1 VLLREISCN
10 FVDRVLRIRSH
21 KIHETTRSYTKGIRI
36 GVLCKA
42 EPEKFM
48 KPLVAVFLLLISA
61 IAGLAQAPQTERQQF
76 IRTEAPVIALT
87 HVRVIDGTG
96 AAPLDDQTIV
106 IDGGKIQSIAPSG
119 TAKVPPAAQMHDLKG
134 YTVLPGL
141 VGMHNHMF
149 FPMGGSP
156 PMYSNMGIS
165 FPRLYLALGVTTIR
179 TTGSVVPYT
188 DLEIKKLIDGGRMIG
203 PKMHITAPYLEGAG
217 AFTPVMHA
225 LTGPDDAR
233 RMVNFWADQGA
244 TSFKAYMNI
253 TRDQLR
259 AAVEEAHKR
268 GLKVTGHLCSIGY
281 REAAEIGIDNLEHG
295 LLADSEFVPNKQPDK
310 CPGAA
315 VGLSL
320 RQLDLNSEAVK
331 ETIRIL
337 VAKNVAITS
346 TLPVFEAGAPVT
358 QSGIG
363 AASAVLN
370 PRVLNVMNTD
380 ARVRYLSAR
389 ARIPADSPTPLLVR
403 KSMDF
408 ERAFVAAGGLLIA
421 GLDPTGNGGI
431 VAGFG
436 DLRQV
441 ELLVE
446 AGFTPVEA
454 IKIASLNGAK
464 FLGEDSRIG
473 SIAIGKQADLM
484 IVKGNPAT
492 TIADIEKVEI
502 VFKDGVGYDSEKL
515 IQSVQGLVGIR

>member
-1 VLLREISCN
+1 M
-10 FVDRVLRIRSH
+10 
-21 KIHETTRSYTKGIRI
+21 KIATAFLVFAGI
-36 GVLCKA
+36 A
-42 EPEKFM
+42 
-48 KPLVAVFLLLISA
+48 
-61 IAGLAQAPQTERQQF
+61 AGSTGSMFQGPAAERQQF
-76 IRTEAPVIALT
+76 IRVEAPVVVLT
-87 HVRVIDGTG
+87 HVRIIDGTG
-96 AAPLDDQTIV
+96 GPAIEDQTIV
-106 IDGGKIQSIAPSG
+106 ISEGKIRSIGATAAGAPPG
-119 TAKVPPAAQMHDLKG
+119 LPATAQTLDLRG
-134 YTVLPGL
+134 FTVLPGL

-179 TTGSVVPYT
+179 TTGSVAPFT
-188 DLEIKKLIDGGRMIG
+188 DLEIKRLIEAGRMIG
-203 PKMHITAPYLEGAG
+203 PKMHITAPYLEGRG
-217 AFTPVMHA
+217 SFTPVMHT
-225 LTGPDDAR
+225 LTGPEDAR

-253 TRDQLR
+253 SRAELR

-295 LLADSEFVPNKQPDK
+295 LMADSEFTPNKQPDQ
-310 CPGAA
+310 CPGGA
-315 VGLSL
+315 VNASL
-320 RQLDLNSEAVK
+320 RQLDLNSQAVS
-331 ETIRIL
+331 ETISTL

-346 TLPVFEAGAPVT
+346 TLPVFEAGSAPLA

-363 AASAVLN
+363 AASALLN
-370 PRVLNVMNTD
+370 PRVLNVLSTD
-380 ARVRYLSAR
+380 ARVRYLTAR
-389 ARIPADSPTPLLVR
+389 ARVSSDPGSVALLR
-403 KSMDF
+403 KAMDF
-408 ERAFVAAGGLLIA
+408 ERAFVKAGGLLIA

-446 AGFTPVEA
+446 AGFTPLEA
-454 IKIASLNGAK
+454 IKIASFNGAR
-464 FLGEDSRIG
+464 FLGEDARIG

-484 IVKGNPAT
+484 VVRGNPAAN
-492 TIADIEKVEI
+492 ISEIEKVEI

>member
-1 VLLREISCN
+1 MLNARTSWTRTSDFVTDEAIRLLNLNDQLEKSMKTTTAFVLLLSVFISC
-10 FVDRVLRIRSH
+10 
-21 KIHETTRSYTKGIRI
+21 
-36 GVLCKA
+36 
-42 EPEKFM
+42 
-48 KPLVAVFLLLISA
+48 
-61 IAGLAQAPQTERQQF
+61 LAQAPPSDRQQF
-76 IRTEAPVIALT
+76 IRVEAPVIALA

-96 AAPLDDQTIV
+96 AAPRDDQTIV
-106 IDGGKIQSIAPSG
+106 IAEGKIQSIAPST
-119 TAKVPPAAQMHDLKG
+119 TATVPTAAQVLDLKG

-141 VGMHNHMF
+141 VGMHDHMF

-156 PMYSNMGIS
+156 PMYSDMGTS

-179 TTGSVVPYT
+179 TTGSVVPFT
-188 DLEIKKLIDGGRMIG
+188 DLEIKKLIDSGRIIG
-203 PKMHITAPYLEGAG
+203 PKMHITAPYLEGQG
-217 AFTPVMHA
+217 AFTPVMHQ

-233 RMVNFWADQGA
+233 RMVNFWADEGA

-253 TRDQLR
+253 TREELR

-295 LLADSEFVPNKQPDK
+295 LLADSEFVPDKQPDK
-310 CPGAA
+310 CPAGSA
-315 VGLSL
+315 VSASL
-320 RQLDLNSEAVK
+320 RQLDLNSPAAQN
-331 ETIRIL
+331 TIRTL
-337 VAKNVAITS
+337 VAKNVALTS
-346 TLPVFEAGAPVT
+346 TLPVFEAGAPLKQT
-358 QSGIG
+358 GIG

-380 ARVRYLSAR
+380 ARVRYLTAR
-389 ARIPADSPTPLLVR
+389 SRIAADSPAGLMVR

-421 GLDPTGNGGI
+421 GLDPTGNGG
-431 VAGFG
+431 VLAGFG
-436 DLRQV
+436 DLREV

-454 IKIASLNGAK
+454 IKIASFNGAK
-464 FLGEDSRIG
+464 FLGEDARIG
-473 SIAIGKQADLM
+473 SIAPGKQADLM
-484 IVKGNPAT
+484 VVKGNPAAN
-492 TIADIEKVEI
+492 ISDIEKVEI

>member
-1 VLLREISCN
+1 M
-10 FVDRVLRIRSH
+10 
-21 KIHETTRSYTKGIRI
+21 KTTT
-36 GVLCKA
+36 
-42 EPEKFM
+42 
-48 KPLVAVFLLLISA
+48 VFLLLFTIF
-61 IAGLAQAPQTERQQF
+61 IVCLAQGPNAERQQF
-76 IRTEAPVIALT
+76 IRTEAPVIALA

-106 IDGGKIQSIAPSG
+106 ISEGKVQSIAPST
-119 TAKVPPAAQMHDLKG
+119 TATVPTGAQILDLKG

-141 VGMHNHMF
+141 VGMHDHMF
-149 FPMGGSP
+149 FPMGGTP
-156 PMYSNMGIS
+156 PMYSNMGTS

-179 TTGSVVPYT
+179 TTGSVAPYT
-188 DLEIKKLIDGGRMIG
+188 DLEIKRLIDAGRMIG
-203 PKMHITAPYLEGAG
+203 PKMHVTAPYLEGAG
-217 AFTPVMHA
+217 AFTPVMHE
-225 LTGPDDAR
+225 LTGPADAR
-233 RMVNFWADQGA
+233 RMVNFWADEGA

-253 TRDQLR
+253 TREELR

-295 LLADSEFVPNKQPDK
+295 LLPDSEFVPNKQPDK

-315 VGLSL
+315 VSASL
-320 RQLDLNSEAVK
+320 RQLDLNSDAVK
-331 ETIRIL
+331 ETIRTL
-337 VAKNVAITS
+337 VAKNVALTS
-346 TLPVFEAGAPVT
+346 TLPVFEAGAPLT

-370 PRVLNVMNTD
+370 PRLLNAMNPD
-380 ARVRYLSAR
+380 ARVRYLTAR
-389 ARIPADSPTPLLVR
+389 ARIAADSPSAVLVR

-436 DLRQV
+436 DLREV

-446 AGFTPVEA
+446 AGFTPIEA
-454 IKIASLNGAK
+454 IKIASFNGAK
-464 FLGEDSRIG
+464 FLGEDARIG
-473 SIAIGKQADLM
+473 SIAPGKQADLM
-484 IVKGNPAT
+484 IVKGNPAAN
-492 TIADIEKVEI
+492 ISDVEKVEI
-502 VFKDGVGYDSEKL
+502 VFKDGVGYDSERL